1 MKKTVKLSVFPK
13 LAFIMLFTTVVTLLL
28 TGCGEKRPEGMPPL
42 TPCELT
48 VTQENAPLAGATVS
62 LIPADGMAQWN
73 VVSITDEKG
82 VAKILT
88 NGQYNGAPE
97 GNYKII
103 IIKIEMEAQTGA
115 AVPKPGEPG
124 YDEAVANLGNKPS
137 AKRYFLIDKKFTN
150 PASTPLSI
158 EIKGSAPIK
167 QNLDAGKAVRIAF

>member
-1 MKKTVKLSVFPK
+1 MEKTMKLQTFT
-13 LAFIMLFTTVVTLLL
+13 MLMAIVMTLLMSLLL
-28 TGCGEKRPEGMPPL
+28 TGCGEKRPDGMPPL

-48 VTQENAPLAGATVS
+48 VTQENAPLIGATVS
-62 LIPADGMAQWN
+62 LIPADGMAKWN
-73 VVSITDEKG
+73 IVSITDEKG
-82 VAKILT
+82 IAKIMT
-88 NGQYNGAPE
+88 NGQYNGVPE

-103 IIKIEMEAQTGA
+103 IMKIEEEAKTGP

-158 EIKGSAPIK
+158 EIKGTAPLK
-167 QNLDAGKAVRIAF
+167 QNLDAGKTVRIAL